1 MAARRFA
8 AAFFAAAC
16 FAAFWAAAFL
26 AAAFLAAFFCFGV
39 SFFQAAARS
48 AFFFAA
54 ARSAFFLA
62 AARSAYFFAAF
73 FWAARFLF
81 WSAVD
86 PVAADRTETW
96 AVEAADEADA
106 GTLERTTTVPL
117 SATRSAVTQPTS
129 GRPCGRGMSMDSRD
143 RRPRTEGS
151 RTRHEGL
158 HRPGRTPPAAVT
170 LTAEGP
176 GTAEPGPAPRVAVG
190 LGRVR
195 CRGRPNGST
204 DPSAGQSSA
213 FGTPFFTTTSGEVIV
228 GAVGEVS
235 VLFAATP
242 CVGAGARPPP
252 VGSEKFA

>member
-16 FAAFWAAAFL
+16 FAAFRAAAFF

-54 ARSAFFLA
+54 ARSAFFFA
-62 AARSAYFFAAF
+62 AARSAFFFAA
-73 FWAARFLF
+73 ARFRF

-86 PVAADRTETW
+86 PAAVDRTETW
-96 AVEAADEADA
+96 AVEADDEADA
-106 GTLERTTTVPL
+106 GTLESTTSVPL
-117 SATRSAVTQPTS
+117 RATSRAVTQPTS

-151 RTRHEGL
+151 RTRQEGL
-158 HRPGRTPPAAVT
+158 RLAGMDTSGRAQRNRAGLRNSRTRPCSTCRRGA
-170 LTAEGP
+170 G
-176 GTAEPGPAPRVAVG
+176 PGPAWRA
-190 LGRVR
+190 LERVR
-195 CRGRPNGST
+195 G
-204 DPSAGQSSA
+204 PSAGQSSA
-213 FGTPFFTTTSGEVIV
+213 FGTPFSTTTSGEVIV
-228 GAVGEVS
+228 GAVGETRL
-235 VLFAATP
+235 LFAATR
-242 CVGAGARPPP
+242 CGVAGARPPP